1 MRLFAFADKRGL
13 EEAKTMLRTDV
24 VLVPHT
30 VAVRVTAAPVF
41 NILNTMMLFNLVE
54 LRSGLSDFVVQTAA
68 VLPVQ
73 IKRNNEIA
81 SHLLDAIEPTSSA
94 EDFDTYI
101 RLLRQVDFGARVQ
114 KLMGQLCHKELETE
128 LTAAQLLASKE
139 SFVTLVVSYHRKK
152 GDEIDASLLGEVHD
166 YLNNPTAAVAFLV
179 QHLQMMWD
187 TYLKQ
192 EWYRIASTLEETV
205 RVFHQLDLSDLTPLE
220 AVQAVTGRDMTGFVE
235 DTEEIDEIIFVPSLH
250 CGPYVTRFEIAPRRL
265 GLLFGARVPEGV
277 PSQSLELSL
286 RDLMIQLSALNDDT
300 RLHILELLTHHR
312 ELCSADFQQ
321 MLNLSQSS
329 ASRHLRQLVASGFLD
344 ERRRDLNKYFSLN
357 TRRIQET
364 SAAIKMMFARRG

>member
-1 MRLFAFADKRGL
+1 
-13 EEAKTMLRTDV
+13 
-24 VLVPHT
+24 
-30 VAVRVTAAPVF
+30 
-41 NILNTMMLFNLVE
+41 MLFNLVE
-54 LRSGLSDFVVQTAA
+54 VRSGLSDFVVQTAA
-68 VLPVQ
+68 VLPPD
-73 IKRNNEIA
+73 IKRNNGIA

-101 RLLRQVDFGARVQ
+101 KLLRQVDFSAQVH
-114 KLMGQLCHKELETE
+114 KLIGQMCEKDSDIQ
-128 LTAAQLLASKE
+128 LTVAQLLESKTTYINTII
-139 SFVTLVVSYHRKK
+139 SHYDKK
-152 GDEIDASLLGEVHD
+152 GDEIDTDMLSAVHD
-166 YLNNPTAAVAFLV
+166 YLNNPTGAVAFLV

-187 TYLKQ
+187 TYLKA
-192 EWYRIASTLEETV
+192 EWQRIAPTLEETV
-205 RVFHQLDLSDLTPLE
+205 RVFHQLDLTDLTPLE

-235 DTEEIDEIIFVPSLH
+235 DTEEIDEIIFVPSVH

-277 PSQSLELSL
+277 PSQSIELSL
-286 RDLMIQLSALNDDT
+286 RDLMMQLSALADDT

-364 SAAIKMMFARRG
+364 SAAIKMMFSRRG